1 MNGSTLT
8 LLLLRIAF
16 LIVLWVFVFVIV
28 YALRGDLFGTRA
40 KRLPDAAAGAPASP
54 GRPASVA
61 TPPSAPAASP
71 DAAIGGLFGGLS
83 APTGPAVTIEPPAEP
98 EPLGSDDDSPLA
110 GLAID
115 RTGSVP
121 VVPGA
126 PIGRKQFATV
136 FNASKLVIT
145 GGPRAGVE
153 YDLTPEPLTIGRSS
167 ESGLVIRDDY
177 TSTHH
182 ARLMLW
188 NNEWMLQDLDSTNGT
203 FLDGLRVTAPAQVPL
218 DTPIKVGMTIFEL
231 RR

>member
-1 MNGSTLT
+1 VNPSSLT

-16 LIVLWVFVFVIV
+16 LILLWVFVFVIV

-40 KRLPDAAAGAPASP
+40 KRLPDDGAAAAQASHAPHTP
-54 GRPASVA
+54 PTA
-61 TPPSAPAASP
+61 TPAAAPAASP
-71 DAAIGGLFGGLS
+71 AAAFP
-83 APTGPAVTIEPPAEP
+83 PTPQPPPVPSEP
-98 EPLGSDDDSPLA
+98 EELGSDEDSPLA

-121 VVPGA
+121 VVPSADGK
-126 PIGRKQFATV
+126 RTHATV

-145 GGPRAGVE
+145 GGPRQGVE
-153 YDLTPEPLTIGRSS
+153 YELTAEPLTIGRSS

-203 FLDGLRVTAPAQVPL
+203 FLDGERVTAPAQVPL
-218 DTPIKVGMTIFEL
+218 DTPIKVGMTTFEL

>member
-1 MNGSTLT
+1 MNPSSLT

-40 KRLPDAAAGAPASP
+40 KKLPDAGASAQASHAPRTPPSASAPASP
-54 GRPASVA
+54 
-61 TPPSAPAASP
+61 PAASP
-71 DAAIGGLFGGLS
+71 AAAFPS
-83 APTGPAVTIEPPAEP
+83 TPKPPPVPFEP
-98 EPLGSDDDSPLA
+98 EELGSDNESPLA

-121 VVPGA
+121 VVPTANGK
-126 PIGRKQFATV
+126 RTHATV
-136 FNASKLVIT
+136 FTASKLVIT

-153 YDLTPEPLTIGRSS
+153 YELTSEPLTIGRSS

-203 FLDGLRVTAPAQVPL
+203 YLDGERVTAPTQVPL
-218 DTPIKVGMTIFEL
+218 DTPIKVGMTTFEL